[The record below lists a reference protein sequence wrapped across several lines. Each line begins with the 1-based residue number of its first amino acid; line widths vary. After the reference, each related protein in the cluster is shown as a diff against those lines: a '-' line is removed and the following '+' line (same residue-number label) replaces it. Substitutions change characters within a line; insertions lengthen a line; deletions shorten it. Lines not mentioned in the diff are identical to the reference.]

1 MALPLKKSEVLCFY
15 DLQYRWAKRSTDRG
29 VEIKIELNEFPDG
42 QMIIAQCPR
51 VFRPDMVEDII
62 EYGRKIGW
70 KPEETNPPITV
81 RLTKRGLT
89 QIDPSA

>member
-1 MALPLKKSEVLCFY
+1 MHMALPLKKSEVLCFY

-62 EYGRKIGW
+62 EYGR
-70 KPEETNPPITV
+70 ENRLETGGNQSGTRSPS
-81 RLTKRGLT
+81 GL
-89 QIDPSA
+89 PNVG

>member
-1 MALPLKKSEVLCFY
+1 MALPLKKSEVICFY
-15 DLQYRWAKRSTDRG
+15 DHQYRWSKRSTERG

-62 EYGRKIGW
+62 EYGRENNWTPEKIG
-70 KPEETNPPITV
+70 TPITV
-81 RLTKRGLT
+81 RLTKRGITPL
-89 QIDPSA
+89 A